1 MVVQFLKNRWNYFA
15 QAAAII
21 ITIIGTFLVTPPL
34 LSIGS
39 DYRIESFS
47 RFIIASLLAFLY
59 IPLKKKSSKSK
70 YRFWYKMAAVCF
82 VAGLISVG
90 IYTKLLQD
98 WSIKFYNEKVLVIGK
113 NMYPE
118 AEKDKVNLAQE
129 LNRRMVDNETFV
141 RARQGNTYDIWPK
154 AELSFRFYL
163 MSMIYILCA
172 VLIGSFIITIIQS
185 IYCYEGKS

>member
-1 MVVQFLKNRWNYFA
+1 MFVQFLKTRWNYFA

-21 ITIIGTFLVTPPL
+21 ITIVGTFLVTPPL
-34 LSIGS
+34 LSISS
-39 DYRIESFS
+39 DHRIESFS

-59 IPLKKKSSKSK
+59 IPLKKKSAKSR
-70 YRFWYKMAAVCF
+70 YRFWYRIAAACF

-98 WSIKFYNEKVLVIGK
+98 WSVKFYGGKVLVIGE

-118 AEKDKVNLAQE
+118 AEKDKVNVALE
-129 LNRRMVDNETFV
+129 LNRRVVDNETFV
-141 RARQGNTYDIWPK
+141 RARQGNTFDIWPK
-154 AELSFRFYL
+154 SELSFRFYL
-163 MSMIYILCA
+163 MSMLYILSA